1 MRVVPWNYRSTGD
14 KFYIQAKA
22 CQKSSSLE
30 GGACKNCQKLTSS
43 TLYTGIMDR
52 IRVGAHENIPLMYHG
67 IGALMTIVRRKTEQI
82 EQLRMSK
89 LNDNRKLLVKT
100 RTLEDR
106 KQQGS
111 LRTPL
116 GTYEDGKSGHRSGGD
131 KDSEGGPQ
139 KTGTYGE
146 GGQL

>member
-1 MRVVPWNYRSTGD
+1 M
-14 KFYIQAKA
+14 
-22 CQKSSSLE
+22 E
-30 GGACKNCQKLTSS
+30 
-43 TLYTGIMDR
+43 R
-52 IRVGAHENIPLMYHG
+52 IRVGHGAHENIPLMYHG

-89 LNDNRKLLVKT
+89 LNDDRKLVVKA
-100 RTLEDR
+100 RTLEDH
-106 KQQGS
+106 KQGS

-116 GTYEDGKSGHRSGGD
+116 GPYEDDKSGHRSGGG

-139 KTGTYGE
+139 KMGTYGE